1 MIAAWLVRLVLA
13 RDDGGAVTDQQVAE
27 LIDDL
32 TANGMSPV
40 LGHKDPASI
49 RVQVTV
55 QATSDR
61 AALAAAE
68 RSVRER
74 AYEVWAAH
82 GLPPFT
88 ISLDEVVLA
97 G

>member
-1 MIAAWLVRLVLA
+1 MISAWRVRLEIV
-13 RDDGGAVTDQQVAE
+13 RDDGGAIGDQQVRD
-27 LIDDL
+27 LTDVL

-40 LGHKDPASI
+40 LERGDEARV

-55 QATSDR
+55 QANGDHAGR
-61 AALAAAE
+61 MVAE
-68 RSVRER
+68 GVVRER

-88 ISLDEVVLA
+88 ISFIESVPA
-97 G
+97 E